1 VISREGINKN
11 TLLKNREEVIKQ
23 AAEYLRED
31 IRKYARDSP
40 ELQWPPYIEELAA
53 ETHPVPSS
61 VRSFLI
67 RLPTTDEV
75 YTRWVT

>member
-1 VISREGINKN
+1 MISREGIYKN
-11 TLLKNREEVIKQ
+11 TLLKNREEVIKR

-31 IRKYARDSP
+31 IRVYARDSP